1 MKKTIQI
8 EIPEYL
14 TVEQFDRINSIEKEE
29 KLDQIAI
36 TLSAL
41 TGYDEEEIKTWSVD
55 SLQNVYDKFKDLGDN
70 QNEFHSIIEWN
81 GTLYGY
87 SDIKSMTL
95 GCYIDIENL
104 SKELKGNL
112 HKIAAI
118 LYRPITNHRFDSL
131 SFQVKQRIK
140 MLNNK
145 VENVFDWYEIEQYDS
160 KKRKQR
166 EEEFK
171 AFPAHILT
179 GALSF
184 FLSTGS
190 LYLNSIPSSEILSSK
205 IKKKMNWLTM
215 ENLLLNTT
223 GGGGLYTNSVSPIYY
238 QLQGTVQ
245 S

>member
-8 EIPEYL
+8 EIPEYI
-14 TVEQFDRINSIEKEE
+14 TVEQFDKINSIENKE

-41 TGYDEEEIKTWSVD
+41 TGYDEEEIKTWTVD
-55 SLQNVYDKFKDLGDN
+55 SLQTVYNKFKTLGDN

-118 LYRPITNHRFDSL
+118 LYRPITKHRFNSL
-131 SFQVKQRIK
+131 SFTVKQKIK

-145 VENVFDWYEIEQYDS
+145 VENVFDWYEIEKYDS
-160 KKRKQR
+160 KKRRQR
-166 EEEFK
+166 EEEFRT
-171 AFPAHILT
+171 FPAHILT

-190 LYLNSIPSSEILSSK
+190 LYLNSTAYSERLP
-205 IKKKMNWLTM
+205 KMTKTQKNSQIM
-215 ENLLLNTT
+215 ESLLNNTT
-223 GGGGLYTNSVSPIYY
+223 GGGGLYTNSVSPIYL

>member
-8 EIPEYL
+8 DIPEYL
-14 TVEQFDRINSIEKEE
+14 TVEQFDRINSIEDKE

-41 TGYDEEEIKTWSVD
+41 TGFDEEEIKTWSVD
-55 SLQNVYDKFKDLGDN
+55 SLKDVYGKFKDLGDN
-70 QNEFHSIIEWN
+70 HNEFHSIIEWN
-81 GTLYGY
+81 KVLYGY
-87 SDIKSMTL
+87 SDIKHMTL

-104 SKELKGNL
+104 CKDLKGNL

-160 KKRKQR
+160 KKRKER

-190 LYLNSIPSSEILSSK
+190 LYLNSTPYSEILTDK
-205 IKKKMNWLTM
+205 LKREMNSLTM
-215 ENLLLNTT
+215 EDLLRNTT
-223 GGGGLYTNSVSPIYY
+223 AGGGLFTNSASPIYST
-238 QLQGTVQ
+238 LQATAQ
-245 S
+245 

>member
-1 MKKTIQI
+1 MQKKTIQI

-14 TVEQFDRINSIEKEE
+14 TVEQFDRINSIEDKE

-36 TLSAL
+36 TLEAL
-41 TGYDEEEIKTWSVD
+41 TGYNEEEIKTWSVS
-55 SLQNVYDKFKDLGDN
+55 SLKDVYGKFKDLGDN
-70 QNEFHSIIEWN
+70 QNEFHAIVEWN
-81 GTLYGY
+81 DVLYGY
-87 SDIKSMTL
+87 SDIKNMTL

-104 SKELKGNL
+104 CKDLKGNL

-118 LYRPITNHRFDSL
+118 LYRPITKHRFDSL
-131 SFQVKQRIK
+131 SFQIKQRIK

-145 VENVFDWYEIEQYDS
+145 VENVFDWYEIEAYDS
-160 KKRKQR
+160 KTRKQR

-171 AFPAHILT
+171 AFPALILA

-190 LYLNSIPSSEILSSK
+190 IYLNSTPSSEVISK
-205 IKKKMNWLTM
+205 RLRREMNSLTM
-215 ENLLLNTT
+215 EQLLRNTT
-223 GGGGLYTNSVSPIYY
+223 AGGGLFTNSVSPIYS

-245 S
+245 

>member
-8 EIPEYL
+8 EIPEYI
-14 TVEQFDRINSIEKEE
+14 TVEQFDKINSIEDKE

-36 TLSAL
+36 TLEAL
-41 TGYDEEEIKTWSVD
+41 TGYDVEEIKTSTVD
-55 SLQNVYDKFKDLGDN
+55 SLQNVYDKFKNLGDN

-81 GTLYGY
+81 GTSYGY

-104 SKELKGNL
+104 CKDLQGNL

-131 SFQVKQRIK
+131 KFQVKQKIK

-160 KKRKQR
+160 KTRKKR

-171 AFPAHILT
+171 TFPAHILT

-190 LYLNSIPSSEILSSK
+190 LYLNSTPSSEVISK
-205 IKKKMNWLTM
+205 KLKREMNSLTM
-215 ENLLLNTT
+215 ESLLRNTT
-223 GGGGLYTNSVSPIYY
+223 GGGGLYTNSVSPIYS
-238 QLQGTVQ
+238 QLQAIAQ
-245 S
+245 

>member
-8 EIPEYL
+8 EIPQYL

-41 TGYDEEEIKTWSVD
+41 TGYNEEEIKTWSVD

-104 SKELKGNL
+104 SKDLKGNL

-131 SFQVKQRIK
+131 KFQVKQRIK

-145 VENVFDWYEIEQYDS
+145 VENVFDWYEIEKYDS

-190 LYLNSIPSSEILSSK
+190 LYLNSIPSSEILT
-205 IKKKMNWLTM
+205 KKLKREMNWLTM
-215 ENLLLNTT
+215 ESLLLNTT
-223 GGGGLYTNSVSPIYY
+223 GGGGLYTNSVSPIYS
-238 QLQGTVQ
+238 QLQGIVQ

>member
-8 EIPEYL
+8 EIPQYL
-14 TVEQFDRINSIEKEE
+14 TVEQFDRINSIEKEK

-41 TGYDEEEIKTWSVD
+41 TGYNEEEIKTWSVD

-104 SKELKGNL
+104 SKDLKGNL

-131 SFQVKQRIK
+131 KFQVKQRIK

-145 VENVFDWYEIEQYDS
+145 VENVFDWYEIEKYDS

-190 LYLNSIPSSEILSSK
+190 LYLNSIPSSEILT
-205 IKKKMNWLTM
+205 KKLKREMNWLTM
-215 ENLLLNTT
+215 ESLLLNTT
-223 GGGGLYTNSVSPIYY
+223 GGGGLYTNSVSPIYS
-238 QLQGTVQ
+238 QLQGIVQ

>member
-8 EIPEYL
+8 EIPQYL
-14 TVEQFDRINSIEKEE
+14 TGEQFDRINSIEKEE

-41 TGYDEEEIKTWSVD
+41 TGYNEEEIKTWSVD

-104 SKELKGNL
+104 SKDLKGNL

-131 SFQVKQRIK
+131 KFQVKQRIK

-145 VENVFDWYEIEQYDS
+145 VENVFDWYEIEKYDS

-190 LYLNSIPSSEILSSK
+190 LYLNSIPSSEILT
-205 IKKKMNWLTM
+205 KKLKREMNWLTM
-215 ENLLLNTT
+215 ESLLLNTT
-223 GGGGLYTNSVSPIYY
+223 GGGRLYTNSVSPIYS
-238 QLQGTVQ
+238 QLQGIVQ